1 MASFRSVEELRST
14 YPQEDSDTD
23 SEPGKTASLNMKRK
37 TKQNK
42 KDSCI
47 YRFDSTRVQHGCAKC
62 ASGHTGIAEPEWT
75 SSISAR
81 WFSQC
86 AVT

>member
-1 MASFRSVEELRST
+1 MTTSEDWTQLNTQCCSNSIAYEYVHGDEPMASFRSVEELRST

-42 KDSCI
+42 
-47 YRFDSTRVQHGCAKC
+47 
-62 ASGHTGIAEPEWT
+62 
-75 SSISAR
+75 
-81 WFSQC
+81 
-86 AVT
+86 